1 MLNKLLKEYINN
13 PKDGNVCFRLGMEYE
28 NIGQTSS
35 AAGFYV
41 RSIEFG
47 FDVKLQYEA
56 LCRIA
61 LCFEKQGNRWFMI
74 KGLLLRAIS
83 LLPNR
88 PEAHFLLCRAYER
101 NKDWQEGYTHSL
113 IGKTLSTDLS
123 DSITYLEY
131 DGIETF
137 DFQRGVTAWW
147 IGLFQESLQIMREI
161 KVSKNI
167 SEKFK
172 NAAIDNLNR
181 LGNNWSEP
189 VKYTLENYKNL
200 RFKFE
205 GAETMIGNYS
215 QSFQDIFVLMV
226 LNGKKYG
233 KWLEIG
239 CADPIYGNNTKL
251 LEEFGWNGVSVD
263 IDNKQ
268 KENWLIRNT
277 VPIINDATKINWEEL
292 DLLKNNDIIDYLQI
306 DIDPANT
313 SYNVLLSIPFWK
325 NKFRVITFEH
335 DFYTREFDDIRDKSR
350 TYLKS
355 FGYELI
361 VSNISPNNNN
371 PYEDWWVHPELV
383 DTKIINNLKSI
394 KEINYCEEWIYNR

>member
-1 MLNKLLKEYINN
+1 
-13 PKDGNVCFRLGMEYE
+13 
-28 NIGQTSS
+28 
-35 AAGFYV
+35 
-41 RSIEFG
+41 
-47 FDVKLQYEA
+47 
-56 LCRIA
+56 
-61 LCFEKQGNRWFMI
+61 MI

-101 NKDWQEGYTHSL
+101 NRDWQEGYTHSM
-113 IGKTLSTDLS
+113 IGKSLSTDLP

-189 VKYTLENYKNL
+189 IKYTLENYKNL

-205 GAETMIGNYS
+205 GAETMVGNYS
-215 QSFQDIFVLMV
+215 QSFQDLFVLMV
-226 LNGKKYG
+226 LNGKKSG

-263 IDNKQ
+263 IDNRQ

-277 VPIINDATKINWEEL
+277 IPIINDATKINWEEL

-350 TYLKS
+350 KYLKS

-371 PYEDWWVHPELV
+371 PYEDWWVHTELV
-383 DTKIINNLKSI
+383 DTKIVNNLKSI
-394 KEINYCEEWIYNR
+394 KEINYCEDWIYNR

>member
-1 MLNKLLKEYINN
+1 MLNEKLLLYISDT
-13 PKDGNVCFRLGMEYE
+13 KDTKYCFDLAYEYE
-28 NIGQTSS
+28 KIGQTAS
-35 AAGFYV
+35 AIGFYL
-41 RSIEFG
+41 RATEFSS
-47 FDVKLQYEA
+47 DIKLNYEA

-61 LCFEKQGNRWFMI
+61 LCFEKQGDRWFMI
-74 KGLLLRAIS
+74 KGILLRAIS

-88 PEAHFLLCRAYER
+88 PEAHFLLCRTYER
-101 NKDWQEGYTHSL
+101 CKDWQEAYTYSI
-113 IGKTLSTDLS
+113 IGKRLAIEEA

-137 DFQRGVTAWW
+137 DFEKGVAAWW
-147 IGLFQESLQIMREI
+147 IGLFQESLQIMRDI
-161 KVSKNI
+161 IVSKTI
-167 SEKFK
+167 TEKYR

-189 VKYTLENYKNL
+189 VKYIVEEYKNL

-205 GAETMIGNYS
+205 GAEKVIGNYS
-215 QSFQDIFVLMV
+215 QSFQDMFVLMV
-226 LNGKKYG
+226 LNGKKFG

-251 LEEFGWNGVSVD
+251 LEEFGWNGVSID

-268 KENWLIRNT
+268 KEKWLIRNT
-277 VPIINDATKINWEEL
+277 IPIINDATKINWEEL
-292 DLLKNNDIIDYLQI
+292 DLLKNNNIIDYLQI

-350 TYLKS
+350 KYLKS
-355 FGYELI
+355 FGYELV

-383 DTKIINNLKSI
+383 DSKIIDNLKSI
-394 KEINYCEEWIYNR
+394 KELNYCEDWIYNK